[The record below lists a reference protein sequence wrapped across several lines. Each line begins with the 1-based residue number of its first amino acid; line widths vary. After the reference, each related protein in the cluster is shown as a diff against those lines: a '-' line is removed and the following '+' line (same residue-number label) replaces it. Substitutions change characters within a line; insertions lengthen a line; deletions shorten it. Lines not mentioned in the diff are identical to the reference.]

1 MIDGQ
6 KHSTRKTV
14 FARFARSEDGGM
26 IALGLIFF
34 TLMVMMGGLAVDLMR
49 YEAVRTQL
57 QQTSDRAALAAASL
71 RQKRTPASVVEDY
84 FAKAGLS
91 EYLQSVTPLVTL
103 NAKSVDIVARAE
115 VHPFFMPM
123 LGIDEMTAPANS
135 GAMERITDVEISL
148 VLDISGSMENNN
160 RMENIQ
166 TAAGAFVA
174 DVINNNEANRTT
186 VSIIPYS
193 GHVNLG
199 ADLASKFNIT
209 STHSDSYCVDLP
221 STAFSSIHVART
233 TPLVQASHFDPYSG
247 TSTRTASRWFCPTG
261 GNTILP
267 LSDSVED
274 LQGRINAMV
283 PTENTS
289 IDLGVKWG
297 AALLSPQVQGIVSG
311 THANRPFDPAVREV
325 LKVLVVMTDG
335 DNTTQHIMN
344 TAYKGTGL
352 SNIWRDNSTGAL
364 AAYINRSSTSNDY
377 YWKTGSTTW
386 GWTANPFDKTTG
398 TTRLTWDQV
407 WQYATLNFVAD
418 RLYAKARESAGF
430 TSNITSSYWTGQFR
444 STSGTSTKNTRLQS
458 ICTAAKNAGIT
469 IFGIS
474 FEAGTAGQTQI
485 RNCST
490 LGNFHNVVGAPE
502 LSSAFTAIAS
512 QINHLRLT
520 Q

>member
-6 KHSTRKTV
+6 KHSTRRTV
-14 FARFARSEDGGM
+14 FARFVRSEDGGM

-57 QQTSDRAALAAASL
+57 QQTSDRASLAAASL
-71 RQKRTPASVVEDY
+71 RQKRSPTDVVEDY
-84 FAKAGLS
+84 FEKAGLS
-91 EYLQSVTPLVTL
+91 EYLQSVTPRVTL
-103 NAKSVDIVARAE
+103 SAKSVDIEASAR

-123 LGIDEMTAPANS
+123 LGIDKMDAPANS
-135 GAMERITDVEISL
+135 SAMERITDVEISL
-148 VLDISGSMENNN
+148 VLDISGSMSSNN

-166 TAAGAFVA
+166 TAAGEFVA
-174 DVINNNEANRTT
+174 DVIDNNEANRTT

-199 ADLASKFNIT
+199 SALASKFNIS
-209 STHSDSYCVDLP
+209 STHSSSYCVDLP
-221 STAFSSIHVART
+221 SSAFSSIHVART
-233 TPLVQASHFDPYSG
+233 TPLVQASHADPYSG
-247 TSTRTASRWFCPTG
+247 TGTQTAARWFCPTG

-267 LSDSVED
+267 LSDNVTD
-274 LQGRINAMV
+274 LQTAINAMA

-289 IDLGVKWG
+289 IDIGVKWG

-335 DNTTQHIMN
+335 DNTTEYVIKSP
-344 TAYKGTGL
+344 YKGTGL
-352 SNIWRDNSTGAL
+352 SNIWRDNSNGKL
-364 AAYINRSSTSNDY
+364 AAYIDRSGTTADY
-377 YWKTGSTTW
+377 YWNTTGSTW
-386 GWTANPFDKTTG
+386 AWTNNPFNKTTG

-407 WQYATLNFVAD
+407 WERASVNFVAD
-418 RLYAKARESAGF
+418 RLYAKARASAGLNNN
-430 TSNITSSYWTGQFR
+430 TTSYWQGQFY
-444 STSGTSTKNTRLQS
+444 STASTSTKNTRLQS

-502 LSSAFTAIAS
+502 LGTAFTAIAS